1 MNTTACSGRMRR
13 VLHREC
19 MDDGGGDR
27 LSTHDGHVMLAL
39 WTGQFWRSQ
48 SRSGNITTFV
58 MSDDS
63 CGGSVCREI

>member
-1 MNTTACSGRMRR
+1 
-13 VLHREC
+13 
-19 MDDGGGDR
+19 MDDGCGDR

-63 CGGSVCREI
+63 CGGPVCREV